1 MPPRV
6 VAAPI
11 ETSQSPQPRETS
23 RSNRCGVRAPA
34 ASQGNRP
41 YADPPRNDRHQIDD
55 CVRGPPGVAIEVR
68 HPGHDQGE
76 MLLDPLGD
84 EPGLETSSDAVDENQ
99 KLTTDFAPP
108 TRSVSSN
115 WQSQDLS
122 GSQLCAGVFDLLN
135 PQNRQHQ
142 YRATHGQRAVGS
154 AAQCRRRLRKK
165 IGITAISAAP
175 PLRKGARPNRTAIVG
190 CAVGDLGR
198 LDRQGGNP

>member
-1 MPPRV
+1 MSRECPHESKMPPRV

-99 KLTTDFAPP
+99 KLTTDFAPQ
-108 TRSVSSN
+108 RGL
-115 WQSQDLS
+115 QF
-122 GSQLCAGVFDLLN
+122 QLAEPRPLRLTTLRRRLR
-135 PQNRQHQ
+135 PAKSQNRQHK
-142 YRATHGQRAVGS
+142 YRPRMGN
-154 AAQCRRRLRKK
+154 AQ
-165 IGITAISAAP
+165 
-175 PLRKGARPNRTAIVG
+175 
-190 CAVGDLGR
+190 
-198 LDRQGGNP
+198 